1 MTKAENDIGDY
12 EAATKLS
19 DSYQD
24 RHRAG
29 DMTKDQGAALQG
41 GEDRHPGAGGPGG
54 AAQQGREERQ
64 PGGLH
69 KKDGV
74 LEEGY
79 TYPLANPGLAE
90 APNIDYSTVVPRT
103 GADRS
108 ATQPLIDTNHL
119 YTQHQHEDEE
129 SSYNNKTRHNRAG
142 AKIEAG
148 TNTGDYLHGNTH
160 QGNNRNK
167 AMNNLGG
174 DKTKDNGLHQ
184 VHPHAASNSH
194 HGNNDSKADTS
205 IDVTLQ
211 GDSDHGKN
219 TNKGVTNHD
228 DSHTN
233 ITRGKRCNSS
243 KGRGKGHYGQGT
255 GQGRQQEQVRVF
267 NQKESPRPTPTS
279 ATPPTATPTTAITTP
294 KPTPATATP
303 SKATPAMARTRTR
316 A

>member
-1 MTKAENDIGDY
+1 M
-12 EAATKLS
+12 
-19 DSYQD
+19 
-24 RHRAG
+24 H
-29 DMTKDQGAALQG
+29 
-41 GEDRHPGAGGPGG
+41 
-54 AAQQGREERQ
+54 
-64 PGGLH
+64 
-69 KKDGV
+69 
-74 LEEGY
+74 EEGY

-90 APNIDYSTVVPRT
+90 APNIDFSTVVTRT

-205 IDVTLQ
+205 IGDTLQ
-211 GDSDHGKN
+211 GDSNHGKN
-219 TNKGVTNHD
+219 TSRGVTNHN
-228 DSHTN
+228 DSHAD

-255 GQGRQQEQVRVF
+255 GQGRQQQQVRVS
-267 NQKESPRPTPTS
+267 NLRE
-279 ATPPTATPTTAITTP
+279 
-294 KPTPATATP
+294 
-303 SKATPAMARTRTR
+303 SKADTNIGDTTHGNTHNGNNDSKANTRQKC
-316 A
+316 